1 MGADQ
6 SLIASDG
13 LLARKSGE
21 WAKRKL
27 HFLRNYCGIT
37 TVAMRK
43 KWRLRYLDVMAGRT
57 RRLKRGKGREVP
69 GAALAGP
76 GKRLEHLPLL
86 EELTYSGD
94 ADDGR
99 IASDSDD

>member
-6 SLIASDG
+6 PLIASDG

-43 KWRLRYLDVMAGRT
+43 KWRLHYLDVMAGPGRCKNAET
-57 RRLKRGKGREVP
+57 GEKFVAVFEVRDWTNSDGSISRLRRMATLEMEGSVGIR
-69 GAALAGP
+69 AAC
-76 GKRLEHLPLL
+76 
-86 EELTYSGD
+86 D
-94 ADDGR
+94 
-99 IASDSDD
+99 

>member
-6 SLIASDG
+6 PLIASDG

-43 KWRLRYLDVMAGRT
+43 KWRLRYLDV
-57 RRLKRGKGREVP
+57 V
-69 GAALAGP
+69 AGP
-76 GKRLEHLPLL
+76 GRCKIAETGEEFWLAIYCSGTTTSMTSFLLKKTMSLP
-86 EELTYSGD
+86 TRWNN
-94 ADDGR
+94 A
-99 IASDSDD
+99 